1 MTQSGV
7 DDLRVA
13 VDRTRNE
20 LFRALQLLERRARQ
34 ELDLKRRFGE
44 HAPTVLLVCFGFGL
58 LLGLRRPHRAL
69 PEPRR
74 D

>member
-1 MTQSGV
+1 
-7 DDLRVA
+7 
-13 VDRTRNE
+13 
-20 LFRALQLLERRARQ
+20 
-34 ELDLKRRFGE
+34 
-44 HAPTVLLVCFGFGL
+44 VLLVCFGFGL